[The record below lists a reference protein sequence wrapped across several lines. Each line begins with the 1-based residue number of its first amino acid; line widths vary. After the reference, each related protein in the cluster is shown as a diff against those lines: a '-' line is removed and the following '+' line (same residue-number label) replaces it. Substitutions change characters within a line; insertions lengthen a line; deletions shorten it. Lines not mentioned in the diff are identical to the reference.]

1 MWASGVK
8 ASGGFK
14 SNCKVARFSGTTVT
28 PSTWTKI
35 DFQTVIFDGL
45 GELDVDTN
53 YRWDAA
59 ADGIYQIVAVG
70 SIKGVPNTAGKGS
83 MVRIYKNGAVLV
95 VNGWEELGTPSQNL
109 GIYTG
114 RTPSIAVTTVEL
126 NAGDY
131 IEMFVYHNHTGN
143 LLAEGCNYCTIKRIA

>member
-8 ASGGFK
+8 ASGGFQSYSK
-14 SNCKVARFSGTTVT
+14 AARFSGTTVT

-53 YRWDAA
+53 HRWDAA
-59 ADGIYQIVAVG
+59 ADGVYEIVAVG
-70 SIKGVPNTAGKGS
+70 SVKGVPSTDGKGCL
-83 MVRIYKNGAVLV
+83 VRIYKNGAVITT
-95 VNGWEELGTPSQNL
+95 NGYEELGIPATNI
-109 GIYTG
+109 GAYGG
-114 RTPSIAVTTVEL
+114 RTSSIAVTTL
-126 NAGDY
+126 ALSAGDY
-131 IEMFVYHNHTGN
+131 IEMYVYHNHTGD